1 MPQTERGRIAM
12 GRLLIKGGHVV
23 DPSQNIDGKC
33 DILVE
38 GSRILKVESEIP
50 VSEADKVLDA
60 SGLTVTPGFIDL
72 HAHLRDPGQEW
83 KEDIESGSLAA
94 VAGGITSV
102 CCMANT
108 DPVND
113 NPTVTRYIVEK
124 AAKVGLCD
132 IFPVG
137 AITKGLKGEELAEI
151 GLMVKAGI
159 VAISDD
165 GETPRDSK
173 VLRNAMDYARSLGIP
188 VFTHS
193 EDKSLSDGGQINE
206 GVISTQLG
214 LPGMP
219 AEAEDIGT
227 IRDILV
233 AKLTGARIHICHVSS
248 FGALKL
254 IEQAKKEGVK
264 VTCEITPHH
273 FTLTEEAVK
282 EFDTNA
288 KMCPPLRTKEDVE
301 ACRKA
306 LSSGLADAI
315 ATDHAPHSEDEKLVE
330 FCQAPF
336 GIIGF
341 QTMLPLSLRLVEKG
355 YMNLSQL
362 VEKLSTNPA
371 RIINRK
377 DIGTLKP
384 GARAN
389 ITVFDPNEEFLFTKE
404 MIKSKSKNSPFI
416 GWKLK
421 GKVKFTIYNG
431 KIVYKDF

>member
-1 MPQTERGRIAM
+1 MSS
-12 GRLLIKGGHVV
+12 LLIKGGRVV
-23 DPSQNIDGKC
+23 DPSQNLDGRI
-33 DILVE
+33 DILIENGRV
-38 GSRILKVESEIP
+38 LKIEENIP
-50 VSEADKVLDA
+50 LSEASQVIDA
-60 SGLTVTPGFIDL
+60 DGLVVSPGFIDL

-113 NPTVTRYIVEK
+113 NPTVTKYIVDK
-124 AAKVGLCD
+124 AKRVGLCD
-132 IFPVG
+132 VFPIG

-165 GETPRDSK
+165 GEATRDSK
-173 VLRNAMDYARSLGIP
+173 LLRNAMDYAKSLGIP

-193 EDKSLSDGGQINE
+193 EDKTLSAGGHMNE
-206 GVISTQLG
+206 GVLSNYLG
-214 LPGMP
+214 IPGMP
-219 AEAEDIGT
+219 AEAEDIGVM
-227 IRDILV
+227 RDILL
-233 AKLTGARIHICHVSS
+233 AKLTGVHLHICHVSS
-248 FGALKL
+248 SGALAIIKR
-254 IEQAKKEGVK
+254 AKGEGVR

-273 FTLTEEAVK
+273 FTLTEEAVRG
-282 EFDTNA
+282 FNTNA

-301 ACRKA
+301 ACKEA
-306 LSSGLADAI
+306 LKTGVADVI

-330 FCQAPF
+330 FCRAPF

-341 QTMLPLSLRLVEKG
+341 QTLLPLSLNLVREGYLTLSRLI
-355 YMNLSQL
+355 
-362 VEKLSTNPA
+362 EKLSVNPA
-371 RIINRK
+371 KIINKK

-389 ITVFDPNEEFLFTKE
+389 IAIFDPEEEYVFSRE
-404 MIKSKSKNSPFI
+404 MIKSKSSNTPFL
-416 GWKLK
+416 GWRLK

-431 KIVYKDF
+431 KIVFKDL

>member
-1 MPQTERGRIAM
+1 MPS
-12 GRLLIKGGHVV
+12 LLIRGGRVV
-23 DPSQNIDGKC
+23 DPSQNLDDRVDLLIENG
-33 DILVE
+33 
-38 GSRILKVESEIP
+38 RILKLEKRIP
-50 VSEADKVLDA
+50 PSEASQVIDVD
-60 SGLTVTPGFIDL
+60 GLIVSPGFIDL

-113 NPTVTRYIVEK
+113 NPTVTKYIVDK
-124 AAKVGLCD
+124 AKRVGLCD
-132 IFPVG
+132 VFPVG

-165 GETPRDSK
+165 GEATRDSK
-173 VLRNAMDYARSLGIP
+173 LLRNAMDYARSLGIP

-193 EDKSLSDGGQINE
+193 EDKSLSAGGHMNE
-206 GVISTQLG
+206 GLLSNYLG
-214 LPGMP
+214 VPGMP
-219 AEAEDIGT
+219 AEAEDIGVM
-227 IRDILV
+227 RDILI
-233 AKLTGARIHICHVSS
+233 AKLTGAHLHICHVSS
-248 FGALKL
+248 EGALRIIK
-254 IEQAKKEGVK
+254 QAKEEGVK
-264 VTCEITPHH
+264 VTCEVTPHH

-282 EFDTNA
+282 DFNTSA
-288 KMCPPLRTKEDVE
+288 KMCPPLRTRKDVE
-301 ACRKA
+301 ACKES
-306 LSSGLADAI
+306 LKSGVADAI

-341 QTMLPLSLRLVEKG
+341 QTLLPLSLNLVREG
-355 YMNLSQL
+355 YLTLLQL
-362 VEKLSTNPA
+362 VEKLSVNPA
-371 RIINRK
+371 RIINKK
-377 DIGTLKP
+377 DIGTLRP

-389 ITVFDPNEEFLFTKE
+389 VTIFDPEEEYTFTKE
-404 MIKSKSKNSPFI
+404 MIKSKSSNTPFL

-421 GKVKFTIYNG
+421 GKVKFTVYNG
-431 KIVYKDF
+431 KIVFKC